1 MGVFFVRFGGF
12 VCQRCVRGIGCI
24 LQISIQIH
32 DRLDSVIEVTGYRF
46 TSFVSGIYQLSVLT
60 IRLFQTSGSLKIKYR
75 P

>member
-1 MGVFFVRFGGF
+1 M
-12 VCQRCVRGIGCI
+12 CEGIGCI

-60 IRLFQTSGSLKIKYR
+60 IRLLQTSGSLKIKYR